1 MNLPREL
8 LFDKKLAPALIT
20 FMRLEALGPLDPLPT
35 LELCDLLQVSR
46 STLYAHFAA
55 LQSHHLIDY
64 TTNDQGMFVQ
74 VVRPEFRTEDPEFR
88 TESRISDGEEIEPV
102 DKSVE
107 KSSLRPEFRTESRI
121 SDGEEIE
128 PVDKS
133 VEKSSLRPE
142 FRTESRVSD
151 GESNILDREE
161 TKNHKIAGA
170 EGPKPPDLGDA
181 SRNPDSRTGE
191 RSKKKKLINKYINNL
206 NTSSSLTGDESKTPD
221 GDILRLSPMTVKR
234 LSSFGV
240 FAEKIIDIDSTDW
253 TDEQILAEMQRL
265 IRDQKPVRE
274 KAALLVHRI
283 CNSSPPAS
291 REEMDRLK
299 WAHA

>member
-74 VVRPEFRTEDPEFR
+74 VVRPEFRTED
-88 TESRISDGEEIEPV
+88 
-102 DKSVE
+102 
-107 KSSLRPEFRTESRI
+107 PEFRTESRI